1 MAIDRLNTKKRFDVI
16 LVSDVS
22 TSRNENDFLTPV
34 LQDNQ
39 QEDVEGLFQTL
50 EEELA
55 LT

>member
-39 QEDVEGLFQTL
+39 QEGLFQTL